1 MVKKYRLNIRLKIIY
16 ISIVILFV
24 FVLAILR
31 YAFNR
36 SRNLLIQQ
44 EIGII
49 SQVMN
54 RNELAV
60 EEVMDAVRKLSAV
73 SNTHKQIASLLNES
87 YKDQLYSS
95 ENASRIRSLEEELL
109 FYKNIFM
116 DYRIHYVMERYT
128 V

>member
-60 EEVMDAVRKLSAV
+60 KRGCVEALGC
-73 SNTHKQIASLLNES
+73 
-87 YKDQLYSS
+87 
-95 ENASRIRSLEEELL
+95 
-109 FYKNIFM
+109 F
-116 DYRIHYVMERYT
+116 
-128 V
+128 

>member
-49 SQVMN
+49 YGRLN
-54 RNELAV
+54 
-60 EEVMDAVRKLSAV
+60 
-73 SNTHKQIASLLNES
+73 SLPL
-87 YKDQLYSS
+87 
-95 ENASRIRSLEEELL
+95 
-109 FYKNIFM
+109 
-116 DYRIHYVMERYT
+116 
-128 V
+128 